1 MHLIDPDPI
10 NLVYERN
17 GPGKFEVGKD
27 LIIHPFDGDGMLTAI
42 TISNSTATF
51 RNRFVATKVCI
62 ELYSTNAFHLKNNFV
77 FKGIFAG
84 EKVQKSK
91 LSRSLCHQ
99 NNWRAISEYFFH
111 QPEKCSKYQCYILG
125 RKTSCLVGRRIAI

>member
-1 MHLIDPDPI
+1 MCILSIPDPI

-62 ELYSTNAFHLKNNFV
+62 ELYSTKAFHLKNNFV

-84 EKVQKSK
+84 KKVQKS
-91 LSRSLCHQ
+91 
-99 NNWRAISEYFFH
+99 
-111 QPEKCSKYQCYILG
+111 
-125 RKTSCLVGRRIAI
+125 